1 MEHKHII
8 IRAEVN
14 KPPKDPH
21 FIEEWI
27 KDLIAAIGMKRLSD
41 PIAVYCDTKG
51 NRGLTCLAILSTSHI
66 ALHTWDETSPG
77 ILQLDVYSCSELDK
91 DVVLKHIEQFEPSNI
106 NHIVIDRK
114 TELKIKAYSQEQ
126 QLN

>member
-14 KPPKDPH
+14 KPPKDTH
-21 FIEEWI
+21 FIKEWM
-27 KDLIAAIGMKRLSD
+27 KNLITAIGMKRLSE
-41 PIAVYCDTKG
+41 PNAVYCVTKG
-51 NRGLTCLAILSTSHI
+51 NRGLTCLTILSTSHI

-77 ILQLDVYSCSELDK
+77 VLQLDVFSCSELDK
-91 DVVLKHIEQFEPSNI
+91 NVVLKHIEQFEPSNI

-114 TELKIKAYSQEQ
+114 TELKIQEQ